1 MINIDDLLAVPLLL
15 NLTHSIISGI
25 YNNVKLARSGMVI
38 ASYKH
43 RVLDREEVI
52 TYIVIMVVSVALALR
67 FDPEYLLVILM
78 ILLLGVISKYKMGQ
92 DIALTETGIMVKGK
106 FEKWT
111 SVDNISIN
119 EDDHVDVVLK
129 KKEYEIEG
137 LENVEEFINISQSM
151 SKRRS
156 YYDE

>member
-25 YNNVKLARSGMVI
+25 YNSVKLARSGMII

-43 RVLDREEVI
+43 RVLDREEII
-52 TYIVIMVVSVALALR
+52 TYIVITVLSVALALYY
-67 FDPEYLLVILM
+67 DPEYLLVILM
-78 ILLLGVISKYKMGQ
+78 ILLLGAISKYKMGQ

-129 KKEYEIEG
+129 KK
-137 LENVEEFINISQSM
+137 NT
-151 SKRRS
+151 K
-156 YYDE
+156 